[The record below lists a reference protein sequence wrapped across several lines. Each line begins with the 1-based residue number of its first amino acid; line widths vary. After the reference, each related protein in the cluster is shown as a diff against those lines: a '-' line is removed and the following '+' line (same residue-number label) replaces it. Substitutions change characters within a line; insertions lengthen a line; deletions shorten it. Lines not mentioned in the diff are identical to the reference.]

1 MRSVKML
8 ADVVDVAR
16 RSADRWYVS
25 TGHAAVGPV
34 NLDLIA
40 RGVQAGKVP
49 LEAFV
54 RHEAWKVWRPITELA
69 EISSVS
75 VGPQAAPHP
84 GAPPSRQVSMG
95 PQGDADRAS
104 TDDIAEVGR
113 PSTPDDFSPADAVE
127 GASDHREALALLMTS
142 AVVRGAAE
150 AALVHLADDE
160 GAAVVC
166 AHGAHQQELVGART
180 ALLDPAL
187 VAASAGVVVVAEPDP
202 GPAGR
207 AILGR
212 LSRLA
217 GGAALDGALMIPI
230 RPRDRLLGMIELG
243 RAVPFRT
250 AEIAALEA
258 LVDALVAELERWD
271 R

>member
-34 NLDLIA
+34 NLELIA

-54 RHEAWKVWRPITELA
+54 RHEAWKVWRPLTELA
-69 EISSVS
+69 EIT
-75 VGPQAAPHP
+75 P
-84 GAPPSRQVSMG
+84 
-95 PQGDADRAS
+95 ADRAS
-104 TDDIAEVGR
+104 TDDITELGR

-127 GASDHREALALLMTS
+127 GASDKREALALLMTS
-142 AVVRGAAE
+142 AVVRGAAD

-166 AHGAHQQELVGART
+166 AHGAEQQALVGART

-187 VAASAGVVVVAEPDP
+187 IAASAGVVVVAEPDP

-207 AILGR
+207 AISGR
-212 LSRLA
+212 LVQLA
-217 GGAALDGALMIPI
+217 GGATLDGALMIPI
-230 RPRDRLLGMIELG
+230 RPHDRLFGMIELG
-243 RAVPFRT
+243 RAAPFRT
-250 AEIAALEA
+250 TDVASLEA

>member
-49 LEAFV
+49 LGAFV
-54 RHEAWKVWRPITELA
+54 RHEAWKVWRPLTELA
-69 EISSVS
+69 EIT
-75 VGPQAAPHP
+75 PTEAE
-84 GAPPSRQVSMG
+84 
-95 PQGDADRAS
+95 RAS
-104 TDDIAEVGR
+104 TDDITELAR

-127 GASDHREALALLMTS
+127 GASDKREALALLMTS

-160 GAAVVC
+160 GAAVAC
-166 AHGAHQQELVGART
+166 AHGAEQQELVGART

-187 VAASAGVVVVAEPDP
+187 IAASAGMVVVAEPDP

-212 LSRLA
+212 LTRLA
-217 GGAALDGALMIPI
+217 GGAVLDGALMIPI
-230 RPRDRLLGMIELG
+230 RPHDRLFGMLELG
-243 RAVPFRT
+243 RAAPFRT
-250 AEIAALEA
+250 TDVASLEA
-258 LVDALVAELERWD
+258 LVDALVAELSRWD